1 KKQTLT
7 VIVTVLALSLLGII
21 AFLVKPAQIKQQLGE
36 DVFKLTYQ
44 FLLLVVIGGALCLIY
59 QEFQYQ
65 RDQDAKAFE
74 RDAPTREAERGLQ
87 RQLLTEVV
95 EAYNAAKKVR
105 RLLRAK
111 ATKYPPATIV
121 SVVQAQ
127 PYDEQML
134 ALMDTQLN
142 FEQLERRAESNPH
155 LFPTDTKLAVNLD
168 LTGKYLN
175 KILSE
180 YADEFSKFSGEP
192 PTQKL

>member
-1 KKQTLT
+1 MLDPLRDRKKQTLT

-21 AFLVKPAQIKQQLGE
+21 AFLVKPAQIKEQLGE

-44 FLLLVVIGGALCLIY
+44 FLLLVVIGGALSLIY

-74 RDAPTREAERGLQ
+74 RDAATREAERGLQ

-121 SVVQAQ
+121 SHITPRQQFSANPISTKHSTDLSFQ
-127 PYDEQML
+127 S
-134 ALMDTQLN
+134 N
-142 FEQLERRAESNPH
+142 ESYQR
-155 LFPTDTKLAVNLD
+155 V
-168 LTGKYLN
+168 
-175 KILSE
+175 
-180 YADEFSKFSGEP
+180 SG
-192 PTQKL
+192 